1 MGSKIILIVEING
14 TDNTKSIGDN
24 VKFVSEAEMSFDVL
38 LFHFMVRGIGCGY
51 GSIDSFIWI
60 VRTVKVIG
68 LCIGFE
74 LLNDAVG
81 VYRIVFCHI
90 SFNAGSI
97 KQKQGGKIAINVMAY
112 QFGHINKFIKK
123 RL

>member
-1 MGSKIILIVEING
+1 MESVRDLSSSGDCDFFQRHVRMGSKIILIVEING

-68 LCIGFE
+68 F
-74 LLNDAVG
+74 A
-81 VYRIVFCHI
+81 
-90 SFNAGSI
+90 
-97 KQKQGGKIAINVMAY
+97 
-112 QFGHINKFIKK
+112 
-123 RL
+123 